1 MCRKISAIWR
11 DRVES
16 ACSNSAGTR
25 RSRSSRIKRLGA
37 WKAASTNHLCR
48 VSLIVESELS
58 AI

>member
-1 MCRKISAIWR
+1 
-11 DRVES
+11 VES
-16 ACSNSAGTR
+16 ACSNSAGIR

-37 WKAASTNHLCR
+37 WNVASTNHFCR